1 MYAKWDHPPCSGI
14 CPNQVNL
21 AGNEGAHMRYL
32 LRPSRI
38 CVFKPFQSRI
48 TIRMFWSSHFLLYF
62 TAFFF
67 AHKSRIIR
75 IANPVRWP
83 LNFRSRQYMNEK
95 QITLTC

>member
-14 CPNQVNL
+14 SPNQVNL

-48 TIRMFWSSHFLLYF
+48 TIPMFWSSHFVLYF
-62 TAFFF
+62 TVVFL
-67 AHKSRIIR
+67 SRIIR
-75 IANPVRWP
+75 IANPVCRP
-83 LNFRSRQYMNEK
+83 LNFRSRQ
-95 QITLTC
+95 

>member
-21 AGNEGAHMRYL
+21 ASNEGAHMRYL
-32 LRPSRI
+32 LGPSRI

-48 TIRMFWSSHFLLYF
+48 TIPYTHVLELSFSIVFYCG
-62 TAFFF
+62 FFF

-75 IANPVRWP
+75 IANPIRWP
-83 LNFRSRQYMNEK
+83 LNFRSRQ
-95 QITLTC
+95 